1 MYFLSF
7 LLFFGHFP
15 ESIVKSGDYSFMGN
29 EVSLIVNAN
38 RYHPFATPEIIT
50 IIYVSL
56 ETILKI

>member
-29 EVSLIVNAN
+29 EVSLIVNA
-38 RYHPFATPEIIT
+38 TD
-50 IIYVSL
+50 
-56 ETILKI
+56 TILSQPLK